1 MHTHIIRTACI
12 YMHIVLQINR
22 QTERHSTEIIF
33 NDDLLLMSY
42 NSNHCMYLKRIAG
55 LNYYIAILL
64 CANTTNEYQC
74 GKVVFLQR
82 C

>member
-1 MHTHIIRTACI
+1 MHACMLAHIHAYCVTD
-12 YMHIVLQINR
+12 NR

-33 NDDLLLMSY
+33 NDDLLLMCY

-55 LNYYIAILL
+55 LNYYVAILL
-64 CANTTNEYQC
+64 CANTTNECQC